1 MPYFY
6 DIFTIR
12 NLKNRKFEAKFT
24 LFKFFLL
31 FIQRFTLHLRPHW
44 VIIYSFVQVNA
55 LNE

>member
-24 LFKFFLL
+24 LFMFFLL